1 MSDEELIYDGINHQ
15 LYPMV
20 EGVFLSELDVRLR
33 GIIKQE
39 HLNYRIMIL
48 SVIKI

>member
-1 MSDEELIYDGINHQ
+1 MSDEELIYDGIDHQ

-39 HLNYRIMIL
+39 HPEL
-48 SVIKI
+48 SGVIFG